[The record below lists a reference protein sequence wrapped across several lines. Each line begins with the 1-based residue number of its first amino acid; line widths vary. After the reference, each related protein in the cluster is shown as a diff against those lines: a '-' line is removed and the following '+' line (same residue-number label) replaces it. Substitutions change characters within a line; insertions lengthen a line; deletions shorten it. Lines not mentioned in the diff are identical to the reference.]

1 MAESEQPPITRTT
14 KLTENFLSCE
24 KDCHLGENQM
34 FINILTF
41 IPVFKYGNIF
51 IRYSCLIGYW

>member
-24 KDCHLGENQM
+24 KDCHLSENQM

-51 IRYSCLIGYW
+51 IRYSCI